1 MDIKEMNAKDVFKM
15 YIDDIKKIRKNYDIF
30 MIPEQD
36 FIKYVLVIIKKSQQ
50 QYQDG
55 DFKTYVISMIKMA
68 LSKKIN
74 QLLSDDNYC
83 YNIMS
88 NYINN
93 QFSKTNDYDDCIDN
107 FNEINNFINRIGFMP
122 NSNII
127 YKLISNNTLIY
138 NNLDVIYKK
147 HKEQIDNGKLNILFN
162 NYFMIV
168 CLEAYCNMNN
178 IVIKDEVIIEKND
191 NINLTDSLKMYLQD
205 IGKYKILTFDEE
217 QELFAR
223 LENGDEEA
231 RKIIIERNLKLVV
244 SIAFK
249 YSKLNIPVQDL
260 IAEGNI
266 GLMYAIKKFDR
277 HKGFKFSTYAKW
289 WIQETITKYI
299 SYNRHT
305 IRVPYHIAEKIGL
318 YRQAY
323 SILYNK
329 YNEVPSRK
337 AIAEYMKIS
346 EVLVEKIEHNVNDTV
361 SLDSLITEDEDDT
374 LESMISDSSEK
385 SPEEAAIEHLMVE
398 DIGNIVESLISN
410 ERERDIIK
418 LRFGMNEEERC
429 YSLEEIGKKYHLT
442 RERIRQIEK
451 RILWKLSNNSKCRN
465 LIGYLDNPSS
475 IIKR

>member
-1 MDIKEMNAKDVFKM
+1 M
-15 YIDDIKKIRKNYDIF
+15 
-30 MIPEQD
+30 
-36 FIKYVLVIIKKSQQ
+36 
-50 QYQDG
+50 
-55 DFKTYVISMIKMA
+55 
-68 LSKKIN
+68 
-74 QLLSDDNYC
+74 
-83 YNIMS
+83 
-88 NYINN
+88 
-93 QFSKTNDYDDCIDN
+93 
-107 FNEINNFINRIGFMP
+107 
-122 NSNII
+122 
-127 YKLISNNTLIY
+127 
-138 NNLDVIYKK
+138 
-147 HKEQIDNGKLNILFN
+147 
-162 NYFMIV
+162 
-168 CLEAYCNMNN
+168 
-178 IVIKDEVIIEKND
+178 
-191 NINLTDSLKMYLQD
+191 
-205 IGKYKILTFDEE
+205 
-217 QELFAR
+217 
-223 LENGDEEA
+223 
-231 RKIIIERNLKLVV
+231 VV

-305 IRVPYHIAEKIGL
+305 IRVPYYIAEKIGL

-374 LESMISDSSEK
+374 LGSMISDSSEK